1 MWIRVELMNLAAN
14 SNSKKGRREEK
25 GTEAGFLQ
33 EVKSSILVWRNITDK
48 SEGCTSESLPLSP
61 LVKQDK
67 TRTRLERS
75 LNQQISRSQWKLA
88 HPLCCNLCALPL
100 SWTTEALFW
109 RSILH
114 RPGHR
119 PRLRLR
125 LRLNSDFPGFS
136 PLSVPR
142 FPRAHPCLC
151 CQGSGCSQWGVSP
164 EFWEQ
169 DCPNLESSELGLSKR
184 SPGNKD

>member
-1 MWIRVELMNLAAN
+1 MWIRVELTNLAAN

-25 GTEAGFLQ
+25 EAGFLQ
-33 EVKSSILVWRNITDK
+33 EVKRNILVWRNITDK

-61 LVKQDK
+61 MVKQDEI
-67 TRTRLERS
+67 RTRLERS
-75 LNQQISRSQWKLA
+75 SNQQISRSQWKLA
-88 HPLCCNLCALPL
+88 HPIGCILCALLL

-109 RSILH
+109 WSILH

-125 LRLNSDFPGFS
+125 LNSNFPGFS
-136 PLSVPR
+136 PVSVPR
-142 FPRAHPCLC
+142 VPQAHPCLC

-164 EFWEQ
+164 DFWEHG
-169 DCPNLESSELGLSKR
+169 CPNLGSSELGLSKR